1 MKQGHPEEIQENM
14 AAAEENIEVN
24 IEMAPLPVEDNCDRL
39 MVDVCDTIGFKLDL
53 APEGRYLSSP

>member
-1 MKQGHPEEIQENM
+1 M
-14 AAAEENIEVN
+14 AAAEENSTEVN

-39 MVDVCDTIGFKLDL
+39 MVDVCATLGFRLDL